1 VSPNRKNP
9 ASRSNA
15 ERAQNMPLPI
25 DWDADAAAGW
35 LARRFSMPKA
45 LARVLAALASL
56 GRAFQ

>member
-1 VSPNRKNP
+1 MKTKENP

-45 LARVLAALASL
+45 PARVLAALASL

>member
-35 LARRFSMPKA
+35 LARRFPMSTM

-56 GRAFQ
+56 VGAFQ

>member
-1 VSPNRKNP
+1 
-9 ASRSNA
+9 
-15 ERAQNMPLPI
+15 MPLPI

-45 LARVLAALASL
+45 LALVLAALASL